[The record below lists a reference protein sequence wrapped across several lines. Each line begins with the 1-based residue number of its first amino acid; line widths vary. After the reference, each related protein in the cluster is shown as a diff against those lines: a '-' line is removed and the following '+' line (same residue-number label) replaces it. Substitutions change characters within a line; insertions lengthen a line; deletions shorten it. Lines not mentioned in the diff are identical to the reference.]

1 MILDTQNQSENTKDK
16 TKCKAGLGCHN
27 KCLEKED
34 KNSTDI
40 LLDIK
45 YVRNILKDDK
55 RFNETFE
62 LINPIKAGSG
72 GAVHKIKHIKSQKP
86 FAMKIMNKRN
96 AKNKEALIHAKLK
109 HQARWDKKNAAADA
123 QASCTS
129 TTHEQDAAA
138 DAQAGSLDEM
148 RLDEMR
154 CDEASDARTRARA
167 REAEGWCMD
176 GRQEGFRV
184 LDSSGKGHH
193 VPSDSLRATYAARHG
208 SDAGFA
214 RVRQAMSRPRC
225 AGCGRDEESVIACH
239 NTARDALVRW
249 DRPLDGDPSKI
260 VRKMLAEDVDA
271 NA

>member
-1 MILDTQNQSENTKDK
+1 MAVTIQDDMLEAAGQMSRKDGDAFLLALLAYGATGVEPKGRPSWLPTFTACKGRIAMSEEGRK
-16 TKCKAGLGCHN
+16 KA
-27 KCLEKED
+27 
-34 KNSTDI
+34 
-40 LLDIK
+40 
-45 YVRNILKDDK
+45 
-55 RFNETFE
+55 
-62 LINPIKAGSG
+62 KA
-72 GAVHKIKHIKSQKP
+72 
-86 FAMKIMNKRN
+86 M
-96 AKNKEALIHAKLK
+96 AK
-109 HQARWDKKNAAADA
+109 ARWDKKNAAADA